1 MNRRDFSAQLA
12 GLGLCS
18 TALAVPALAQAQAQ
32 IKDSDYVRL
41 ATPVAVEKGKV
52 EVLEFFW
59 YGCPHCFAFEPALD
73 AWQKKLPA
81 DVAFRRVPVAFR
93 ESFTVH
99 QKIFYAL
106 DAMGK
111 VDEVHR
117 KVFQAIH
124 VEKQRLEKEDDIVAF
139 MQKNGVDAAKFK
151 EVFSSFSVN
160 TKAKQ
165 ASRLVDAYKIDGVPA
180 LGIGGKYF
188 TSGQLAGSPERSLV
202 VADALIDRVRK
213 GG

>member
-1 MNRRDFSAQLA
+1 MNRRDFSARLA
-12 GLGLCS
+12 GLGLSS
-18 TALAVPALAQAQAQ
+18 TVLAAPLAAHAQVQ
-32 IKDSDYVRL
+32 LKDTDYVRL
-41 ATPVAVEKGKV
+41 ASPVPVEKGKV

-81 DVAFRRVPVAFR
+81 DVSFRRVPVAFR
-93 ESFTVH
+93 EAFVPH
-99 QKIFYAL
+99 QKIFYTL

-111 VDEVHR
+111 VDELHR
-117 KVFQAIH
+117 KVFTAIH

-151 EVFSSFSVN
+151 EIFTSFSVT

-165 ASRLVDAYKIDGVPA
+165 ASRLAEAYKIDGVPT

-188 TSGQLAGSPERSLV
+188 TSGQLAGTPERSLL
-202 VADALIDRVRK
+202 VADALIDKVRK